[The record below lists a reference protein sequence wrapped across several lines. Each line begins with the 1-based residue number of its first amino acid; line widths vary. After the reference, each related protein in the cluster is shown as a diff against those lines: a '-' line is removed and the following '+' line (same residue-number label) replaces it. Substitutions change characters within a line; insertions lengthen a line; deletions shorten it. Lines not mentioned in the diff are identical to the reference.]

1 MRGVRGCVKSVVDIR
16 PVDRAFFQRKLDR
29 FVPDRVVDIHTHV
42 WQKTEQTKR
51 RRGHDPRLVSWPSRV
66 ADENPVEHLQE
77 TYRQFLPGRRV
88 VPLMFATVPSGNDLM
103 RQNAY
108 VAACARR
115 TGYPALVFSDPA
127 WSAEELERRVKAGGF
142 LGAKSYLSMVPAVIP
157 GREIRIFDFFPP
169 HQLEVH
175 DRNGWVVMLHIP
187 RDARLRDPVNLH
199 QLMEIERTYR
209 RLKLIVAH
217 VGRAYANED
226 VGDAFD
232 VLAGSRRMC
241 FDICANTHA
250 GVFEQLIRCV
260 GAKRILFGTDL
271 PITRMRMR
279 RITKAGHYI
288 NLVPRG
294 MYGDVS
300 GDSHMAE
307 LQGKAAERL
316 TVFMYEEIEAFR
328 QAAERT
334 GLSRGDV
341 EAVFWKNAVRLL
353 TGAGYRGW

>member
-1 MRGVRGCVKSVVDIR
+1 
-16 PVDRAFFQRKLDR
+16 
-29 FVPDRVVDIHTHV
+29 
-42 WQKTEQTKR
+42 
-51 RRGHDPRLVSWPSRV
+51 
-66 ADENPVEHLQE
+66 
-77 TYRQFLPGRRV
+77 
-88 VPLMFATVPSGNDLM
+88 
-103 RQNAY
+103 
-108 VAACARR
+108 
-115 TGYPALVFSDPA
+115 
-127 WSAEELERRVKAGGF
+127 
-142 LGAKSYLSMVPAVIP
+142 
-157 GREIRIFDFFPP
+157 
-169 HQLEVH
+169 
-175 DRNGWVVMLHIP
+175 
-187 RDARLRDPVNLH
+187 
-199 QLMEIERTYR
+199 
-209 RLKLIVAH
+209 
-217 VGRAYANED
+217 
-226 VGDAFD
+226 
-232 VLAGSRRMC
+232 MC